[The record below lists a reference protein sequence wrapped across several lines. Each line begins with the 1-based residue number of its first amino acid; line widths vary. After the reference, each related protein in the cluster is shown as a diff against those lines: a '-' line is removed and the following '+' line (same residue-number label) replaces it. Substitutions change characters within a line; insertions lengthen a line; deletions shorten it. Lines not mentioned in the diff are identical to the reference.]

1 MTGAAMASPGLLTD
15 KYELTMLSSFVADGT
30 ADHPAVFE
38 LFARRL
44 PEGRRFGILGG
55 LGRLLDTL
63 PDFTFSAADKDW
75 LVADGALTDE
85 AAAWLGDF
93 RFSGDIFAYA
103 EGDLYWPHSPVL
115 TVTGRLGECILLE
128 TLALS
133 IFNHD
138 TAIASAAARMAIAAE
153 GRPLMEMGSRR
164 AHEQAAV
171 AVGRAAYLAGFSG
184 TSNLAAGRRYAV
196 PTIGTAAHA
205 FTLAHRSERAAFEAQ
220 IRALGVGTTLLVDT
234 YDIVDGIRNA
244 IEVAGP
250 ELGSIRID
258 SGDLAVESRRA
269 RTLLDELGAT
279 STKIIVTSDL
289 DEYVISALADA
300 PIDGYGVGTRVAT
313 GSGHPTASM
322 VYKLVAVA
330 DEPGGS
336 LRPVA
341 KSSESKASLGGRK
354 TAYRYPDGR
363 EFFSREGHVPQGAT
377 ALQHH
382 VVRGGEIVA
391 QPTLQESR
399 DLVAGTLAGL
409 PEDVRQISHGTARQT
424 VSEEEL

>member
-1 MTGAAMASPGLLTD
+1 MTGTVVTPGLLTD

-55 LGRLLDTL
+55 LGRFLDAL
-63 PDFTFSAADKDW
+63 PEFTFTAEDKQW
-75 LVADGALTDE
+75 LITDGALTPE
-85 AAAWLGDF
+85 AADWLGDF
-93 RFSGDIFAYA
+93 RFSGDILAYA

-115 TVTGRLGECILLE
+115 TISGRLGECILLE

-138 TAIASAAARMAIAAE
+138 TAIASAAARMTIAAE

-164 AHEQAAV
+164 AHEEAAV

-205 FTLAHRSERAAFEAQ
+205 FTLAHRSERDAFEAQ

-234 YDIVDGIRNA
+234 YDIEEGIRTA

-250 ELGSIRID
+250 ELGAIRID

-269 RTLLDELGAT
+269 RILLDELGAT

-289 DEYVISALADA
+289 DEYVIAALADA

-313 GSGHPTASM
+313 GSGHPTAGM

-330 DEPGGS
+330 DEFGGE
-336 LRPVA
+336 LRSVA

-354 TAYRYPDGR
+354 TAYRFPDGR
-363 EFFSREGHVPQGAT
+363 EFFSRDGHVPEGADPV
-377 ALQHH
+377 QHH
-382 VVRGGEIVA
+382 VVRAGEIMP
-391 QPTLQESR
+391 QPTLEESR
-399 DLVAGTLAGL
+399 EQVARTLAEL
-409 PEDVRQISHGTARQT
+409 PHDVRQVSHGTTRQT
-424 VSEEEL
+424 VSEEEPS

>member
-1 MTGAAMASPGLLTD
+1 MIDGTTGLLTD
-15 KYELTMLSSFVADGT
+15 KYELTMLSSFVSDGS

-44 PEGRRFGILGG
+44 PEGRRFGVLGG
-55 LGRLLDTL
+55 LGRLLDAL
-63 PDFTFSAADKDW
+63 SDFTFSPADKEW

-85 AAAWLGDF
+85 AADWLGDF

-128 TLALS
+128 TIALS

-164 AHEQAAV
+164 AHEWAAV

-220 IRALGVGTTLLVDT
+220 VRALGVGTTLLVDT
-234 YDIVDGIRNA
+234 YDIVDGIRTA

-269 RTLLDELGAT
+269 RTLLDDLGAT
-279 STKIIVTSDL
+279 STTIIVTSDL

-313 GSGHPTASM
+313 GSGHPTANM

-330 DEPGGS
+330 DEAGGE
-336 LRPVA
+336 LRSVA

-363 EFFSREGHVPQGAT
+363 EFFSLDGQVAQGAS

-382 VVRGGEIVA
+382 VVRQGEIMA
-391 QPTLQESR
+391 QPSLPESR
-399 DLVAGTLAGL
+399 ELVARTLADL
-409 PEDVRQISHGTARQT
+409 PDDVRQVSHGTARQT
-424 VSEEEL
+424 VSEEEP